1 MIDEQTVAST
11 RVGTLTAI
19 WERTLQRAPIG
30 VHDNF
35 FDLGGDPASA
45 NRLFGEIAQEYGRDL
60 SPLTIYQAATIAEL
74 AAVLEMPEPPR
85 LKACL
90 RLKSGIESPPI
101 FLVPGLGGSVMEF
114 FQLVRHIESKH
125 PVFGMQSR
133 GMDRVDKPFERIE
146 DLAQF
151 FLDAIGELQPS
162 GPYILI
168 GYSLG
173 GLVTLEMAQ
182 RLSKNGEKIALLAMV
197 ESYPHATQLP
207 FGQHADIVGRRALRF
222 LSRIFRRAGFSSRL
236 SSDGGEGLLDKPRMS
251 EKWAV
256 TMEAARSSAYLSWQ
270 RYRPRHY
277 SGKITFVRATEI
289 DPLFPRDPNAVW
301 AHLADEFVVDT
312 IPGGH
317 FGGLGANSRSL
328 GTVLSRYLRE
338 TRLAK

>member
-1 MIDEQTVAST
+1 MIGEQTVAST

-19 WERTLQRAPIG
+19 WERALQRSPIAI
-30 VHDNF
+30 HDNF
-35 FDLGGDPASA
+35 FDLGGYPASA
-45 NRLFGEIAQEYGRDL
+45 NRLFSEIAQEYGRDL
-60 SPLTIYQAATIAEL
+60 SPLTIYQAPTIAEL
-74 AAVLEMPEPPR
+74 ASVLEKPEPPR
-85 LKACL
+85 LKPCV
-90 RLKSGIESPPI
+90 RLKAGNQSPPI

-114 FQLVRHIESKH
+114 FQLVSHIESRH

-133 GMDRVDKPFERIE
+133 GMDGVDKPFERIE

-151 FLDAIGELQPS
+151 FLDAIGRLQPI

-173 GLVTLEMAQ
+173 GLVTLEMAR
-182 RLSKNGEKIALLAMV
+182 RLSEKGENVALLAMV

-207 FGQHADIVGRRALRF
+207 FGQHADIVVRRAQRF
-222 LSRIFRRAGFSSRL
+222 VSKIFRRAGFPSRI
-236 SSDGGEGLLDKPRMS
+236 SSDGEESMLDKPRMS

-256 TMEAARSSAYLSWQ
+256 TMERVRRSAYLSWQ

-301 AHLADEFVVDT
+301 ARLADEFVVDT

-317 FGGLGANSRSL
+317 FGGLGANSKSL
-328 GTVLSRYLRE
+328 AAALSRYLQE
-338 TRLAK
+338 TRLTK